1 MNQSCMRSEFG
12 TFHDVFLSKKNKVY
26 IINFYKMMI
35 KTTSLYDYAKIA
47 LYMITWTWRKNTGW
61 HVLGFQSWLLGI
73 VEIRQRKRE
82 LSKIVKEKWET

>member
-1 MNQSCMRSEFG
+1 MRSEFG

-47 LYMITWTWRKNTGW
+47 LYMITWTWRKNTG
-61 HVLGFQSWLLGI
+61 
-73 VEIRQRKRE
+73 
-82 LSKIVKEKWET
+82 